1 MTTTHVA
8 QVPRRGL
15 TWPEAVA
22 LGAGAYAAAAGIAAL
37 LGWALELP
45 RLTDWRN
52 DGIAMFPN
60 TAVCAVLSG
69 LAIVLA
75 NLSLQRWRPLVRAVS
90 LIVALIGGLTLV
102 EHLTGV
108 DLVIDTLLSH
118 QTWGQAGATAP
129 MRTGPPGSTSFLMTG
144 AALFLLT
151 FGVRARRIS
160 AVLGMAIASI
170 GMLWLTGHLYGASQM
185 YTLPGL
191 TAIALPTASVVVAL
205 ALGVLASLPEH
216 EPVRTLRERSAAGV
230 LTRRTFPV
238 VVALALLLGAVRI
251 LIERWG
257 LVDAPFGTALRTL
270 AEIGFITALLW
281 WAAARVR
288 THEQALRESEAEVGR
303 NAARL
308 NAFLETAPIALHR
321 IGSDGTV
328 LWANRAELT
337 MLGYTPEEY
346 IGHLIAEFHI
356 DADAIADILARLRR
370 GESLHEYPARL
381 RCRDGSLKDVVVDT
395 TVFWDEGRFVY
406 TQSFTRDVTNAKS
419 ADRARALYAAI
430 IESSDDAIISKD
442 LNGIIT
448 SWNQGAERIFG
459 YTPVEAIG
467 RSVTML
473 IPLERH
479 DEEPGILAA
488 VRRGDRIDHYETIRR
503 RKDGTLLDISL
514 TVSPIL
520 DGYGGIVGAS
530 KIARDI
536 TERNRVAA
544 QRDEMLH
551 VAECAREEAE
561 AANRAKDEFLAMLGH
576 ELRNPL
582 SAVRNAIAAATLG
595 DASRARALE
604 IARRQT
610 DQLGRIVDDLLDVA
624 RITQGR
630 VRLRRERV
638 AFAEVLQRAVD
649 GARAT
654 MAERG
659 HALTLAT
666 PPEPIWVEGDS
677 ARLEQAVANLLT
689 NAAKYTPPGGI
700 VQVAAERDGADAV
713 LRVRDNGIGIAPD
726 VLPRIFDL
734 FTQGDRSLDRS
745 QGGLGIGLTLVRR
758 ILEMHGGAIEASSP
772 GLGRGAEFVLRLPA
786 LPAQYEAA
794 GKPSG
799 ESLDRRRVAHP
810 ARVLIVEDHPDAA
823 ESLVMI
829 LELIGHHVRVVHDG
843 VGGLEAARAN
853 PPDLML
859 IDIGLPGMNG
869 YEVAQAIRRD
879 PTLKHLVLVALT
891 GYGQPEDKMQ
901 AMAAGFDY
909 HLAKPVDIDVLG
921 DLVARFGAQT
931 ASNPRSG
938 VKFDA

>member
-1 MTTTHVA
+1 MTTTRVA
-8 QVPRRGL
+8 QGPRRGL
-15 TWPEAVA
+15 TWPELVA
-22 LGAGAYAAAAGIAAL
+22 LGTGACAAAAGIAAL
-37 LGWALELP
+37 L
-45 RLTDWRN
+45 
-52 DGIAMFPN
+52 
-60 TAVCAVLSG
+60 
-69 LAIVLA
+69 
-75 NLSLQRWRPLVRAVS
+75 
-90 LIVALIGGLTLV
+90 
-102 EHLTGV
+102 
-108 DLVIDTLLSH
+108 
-118 QTWGQAGATAP
+118 
-129 MRTGPPGSTSFLMTG
+129 
-144 AALFLLT
+144 
-151 FGVRARRIS
+151 
-160 AVLGMAIASI
+160 
-170 GMLWLTGHLYGASQM
+170 
-185 YTLPGL
+185 
-191 TAIALPTASVVVAL
+191 
-205 ALGVLASLPEH
+205 
-216 EPVRTLRERSAAGV
+216 
-230 LTRRTFPV
+230 
-238 VVALALLLGAVRI
+238 
-251 LIERWG
+251 G

-270 AEIGFITALLW
+270 AEIGFITALIW

-288 THEQALRESEAEVGR
+288 THERALRESEVEVRR
-303 NAARL
+303 NAAQL
-308 NAFLETAPIALHR
+308 GALLETAPIALHR
-321 IGSDGTV
+321 VGSDGTI

-337 MLGYTPEEY
+337 MLGYAREEY
-346 IGHLIAEFHI
+346 IGHPIAEFHV

-381 RCRDGSLKDVVVDT
+381 RCRDGSVKDVVIEST
-395 TVFWDEGRFVY
+395 AFWDEGRVVH
-406 TQSFTRDVTNAKS
+406 TQSFTRDVTDEKN

-430 IESSDDAIISKD
+430 VESSDDAIISKD

-448 SWNQGAERIFG
+448 SWNRGAERIFG
-459 YTPVEAIG
+459 YTAVEAIG

-473 IPLERH
+473 IPVERH

-514 TVSPIL
+514 TVSPIR
-520 DGYGGIVGAS
+520 DGHGGIVGAS

-536 TERNRVAA
+536 TERKRLAA

-551 VAECAREEAE
+551 IAESAREEAE

-582 SAVRNAIAAATLG
+582 SAVRNAIAAATLD

-604 IARRQT
+604 IARRQA
-610 DQLGRIVDDLLDVA
+610 DQLGRLVDDLLDVA

-630 VRLRRERV
+630 VRLRRERL
-638 AFAEVLQRAVD
+638 ALAEVLQRAVD

-654 MAERG
+654 MDERG
-659 HALTLAT
+659 HVLTLAT
-666 PPEPIWVEGDS
+666 PPEPVLVEGDPV
-677 ARLEQAVANLLT
+677 RLEQAVANLLA
-689 NAAKYTPPGGI
+689 NAAKYTPPGGTI
-700 VQVAAERDGADAV
+700 VVTTERDGADV
-713 LRVRDNGIGIAPD
+713 VVRVRDNGIGIAPD

-734 FTQGDRSLDRS
+734 FMQGDRSLDRS

-758 ILEMHGGAIEASSP
+758 IVEMHGGAIDAFSP
-772 GLGRGAEFVLRLPA
+772 GPGRGAEFVLRLPA
-786 LPAQYEAA
+786 LPVQQEVA
-794 GKPSG
+794 GKPLG
-799 ESLDRRRVAHP
+799 ESRDRRHVAHP

-843 VGGLEAARAN
+843 VAGLEAARAN

-879 PTLKHLVLVALT
+879 PSLKHLVLVALT

-909 HLAKPVDIDVLG
+909 HLAKPVDIDALG
-921 DLVARFGAQT
+921 DLVARFGTQT
-931 ASNPRSG
+931 ESNPRTG